1 MLSLLILFILLIAF
15 FSGASRG
22 FALQGIYLVGY
33 FVSFLAAQ
41 TYYKTL
47 ANHLQLYI
55 PYPAV
60 TANSNLV
67 FFDQAF
73 SFKLDEAFYAGVA
86 FLIILFIGWLVTRF
100 IGVFAHG
107 LTFIPVLKQLDWVAG
122 GILSVIIT
130 YISLVLVLRLLTFIP
145 VGFIQNQFSG
155 NNLATFMVE
164 RTPILANKIYDLWV
178 TQVIN

>member
-67 FFDQAF
+67 FLI
-73 SFKLDEAFYAGVA
+73 KLFH
-86 FLIILFIGWLVTRF
+86 L
-100 IGVFAHG
+100 
-107 LTFIPVLKQLDWVAG
+107 
-122 GILSVIIT
+122 
-130 YISLVLVLRLLTFIP
+130 
-145 VGFIQNQFSG
+145 N
-155 NNLATFMVE
+155 
-164 RTPILANKIYDLWV
+164 
-178 TQVIN
+178 